1 MKSIVRAVVAVL
13 CLGLLAALPAAA
25 QAQKPTKPKLYLAL
39 GDSLAVGVQPR
50 ADGQNRNTGQGYAN
64 QLARRVGRRQVRL
77 VNYGCGGATTE
88 SFIRGNKACGPSRRP
103 GYRNTSPRTSQL
115 AAAERLLRRN
125 HKRTAFVTIDIGAN
139 DVASCAAGGGIDI
152 ECVNEGIAAIKR
164 NAPKIARRLRA
175 AAGRGV
181 TMSVMTLYNPF
192 LQQWFNGD
200 SGKAL
205 AEASVDIARDQVNA
219 ELIRA
224 FRPRGFK
231 IARVA
236 EDFNTYIP
244 FERTATYR
252 GQRVPVAVRDIC
264 RLTWMCAAAP
274 RGPNIHA
281 NKAGYAR
288 IATSFRRALG
298 RAAR

>member
-25 QAQKPTKPKLYLAL
+25 QAQKRTQPELYLAL
-39 GDSLAVGVQPR
+39 GDSLAVGVQPTP
-50 ADGQNRNTGQGYAN
+50 DGGNRNTRQGYAD
-64 QLARRVGRRQVRL
+64 QLARRVGRRNVRL

-88 SFIRGNKACGPSRRP
+88 SFMRGNKPCGPSRRT

-125 HKRTAFVTIDIGAN
+125 RKRMAFVTIDIGAN
-139 DVASCAAGGGIDI
+139 DVASCAAGGGIDL

-164 NAPKIARRLRA
+164 NAPRIARRLRA
-175 AAGRGV
+175 AAGRRV
-181 TMSVMTLYNPF
+181 TLSVMTLYNPF

-200 SGKAL
+200 GGKAI
-205 AEASVDIARDQVNA
+205 AQASVDLARDQVNA

-236 EDFNTYIP
+236 EDFRTYVP
-244 FERTATYR
+244 FERTTGYR
-252 GQRVPVAVRDIC
+252 GQQVPVAVVNIC

-274 RGPNIHA
+274 RGPDIHA